1 MKKPLVSVY
10 ITNYNYGK
18 YIRQAIESVLNQ
30 SFQDF
35 EIIIIDDGSTDDSRQ
50 IIESYEDDSRIKIIF
65 QKNKGLNI
73 TNNIALKVAQGK
85 YIMRLDADDYID
97 TNALLVMSTAL
108 EKDETLGLVFP
119 DYFLVDAEGEILNIE
134 KRNSF
139 ENEVTLMDQPAHG
152 ACTMIRCDFLRQLDG
167 YDEEFSCQ
175 DGYELWVKFVAKYK
189 VNNIDTPLFY
199 YRQHGNNL
207 TTNESRILD
216 TRKKIKNKFFIKNNF
231 ELRKTVA
238 IVPVRG
244 SKYNSK
250 DLIFKEFENGKTVL
264 DLKIESASNAE
275 HIGLTVISSPD
286 EDIKHHVQQNYTGRN
301 DIVFHDRPVKL
312 ARLNIGLVDTI
323 NSILELEAVK
333 NYGPQLIMVLAAE
346 FPFISS
352 STLSDA
358 INTLQIFESDS
369 LISVRAEDDMFFQH
383 DGSGMKPILGM
394 DKFTK
399 LEREKLFRYTGGIIL
414 TQTETFKESQ
424 ELITG
429 KVGHIELDQISA
441 LKLTSMLDL
450 KVAKFLEKNI

>member
-414 TQTETFKESQ
+414 TQTETFKASQ

-429 KVGHIELDQISA
+429 KVGHIELDQVSA
-441 LKLTSMLDL
+441 FKLTSMLDL
-450 KVAKFLEKNI
+450 KVAKFLGVNL